1 MVGRAGWPGLEVDL
15 AIPFLPQSAGQQIG
29 PRAAGGELGIEAAGG
44 QQRVGHPAPADLGQA
59 RGDDAVPP
67 GRALQD
73 LPAVRAVPDVL
84 DRAADLI
91 RGDAQ
96 RLPGLSGESLR
107 ALAAIAAAAMVTC
120 SGTPSQPSLKSR
132 PDAAIERAEKS
143 SPIAIVVMNLRPS
156 ERAASASA
164 SAVITVVGALCEGEI
179 TSRTL
184 TVITS
189 KSKARASM
197 ALAIAASATEALRP
211 VPKTLA
217 RRRWRWR
224 ASPRRPPVLPA
235 QTADGAAD
243 HVEQAELG
251 ALHAPASSCANVAVA
266 TWLAMRPLRPPSATL
281 GAGRCLA
288 PGWWRAPGVEARCR
302 QRRRRDRQRRAGK
315 DGTAADR
322 QRIRSGHWRPA

>member
-73 LPAVRAVPDVL
+73 LPAVRAVPHVL

-211 VPKTLA
+211 CRNARLA
-217 RRRWRWR
+217 
-224 ASPRRPPVLPA
+224 AAGAGEHPRDGRLSFA

-288 PGWWRAPGVEARCR
+288 PGWWRAPGVEPRCR